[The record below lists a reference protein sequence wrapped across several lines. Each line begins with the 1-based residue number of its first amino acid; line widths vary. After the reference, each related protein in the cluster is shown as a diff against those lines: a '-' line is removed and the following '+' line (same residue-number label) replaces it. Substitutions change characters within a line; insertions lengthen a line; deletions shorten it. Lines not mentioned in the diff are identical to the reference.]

1 MTYASKNKKKETY
14 KIDEILKGIVENNSS
29 DDDIDRKIQII
40 NSFSQ

>member
-14 KIDEILKGIVENNSS
+14 KIDNILKDIVENSSS